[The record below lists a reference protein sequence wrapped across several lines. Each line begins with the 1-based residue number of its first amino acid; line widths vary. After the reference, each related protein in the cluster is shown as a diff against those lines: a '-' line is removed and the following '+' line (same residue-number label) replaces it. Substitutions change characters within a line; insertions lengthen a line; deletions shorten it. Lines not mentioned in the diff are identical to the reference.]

1 MKGGLF
7 LKATSILSVCFATL
21 AQSQSPLTP
30 QTLADLKQVGKPV
43 ASPDNQQVVF
53 PLSQFQSAQN
63 QTYSNLQVHSLATN
77 QPMNLTEWNN
87 YTSSASP
94 AWLDQ
99 QTVAFVHNANIT
111 DPQSGTGLY
120 TVATQGGGENNQ
132 DSASPQPLTN
142 VTAEFSNLKYNNAT
156 NQLFFLASTY
166 PNKTLSE
173 SYELDQRQALAG
185 SSAVAYDQLPGDA
198 TPEAGDQKHQAIFAL
213 PVSKNGDSFEATG
226 EATNLFQSYTGA
238 GFNAVDYA
246 VSSDGVLVAFVAEAA
261 GPNGTVTNMYA
272 VPANG
277 TETPFALTNNTEG
290 QVTNPVFSEDGQ
302 KLAWLES
309 STPDYQA
316 GRNQIVLC
324 GLANNNKTEVASD
337 WELSPTKLAF
347 SGGSESLYAVA
358 QDAGNQKLF
367 LITPGGSNSTSGGG
381 AGGSGSS
388 SMSESSATE
397 TETPTAGGAGGEE
410 GTPSS
415 SEETSPTNSQESSD
429 GEGGSPTAAGDI
441 ATPPPTGQDND
452 GLGLSNRR
460 RNYRRG
466 FSMEEERDWYI
477 YAIRSLHPKA
487 GEGEGEDG
495 TPQELTQNGTVTDM
509 ASVGNNTVL
518 VTMSSI
524 AKPPELY
531 AVRTP
536 EGEITQVSQLNSEAL
551 QDVMLSEPEPFTFQ
565 GSNGQDIH
573 GWVVRPSNFDDSTNY
588 PVALLIHDGP
598 RDAWTDQWN
607 NIWNPNAF
615 AGAGYGVIMINP
627 TGSTGYSEQLVN
639 GVQNQWAGAPYDD
652 LMKGLEQVGQNYTWL
667 DTSRTCALGAGYGG
681 YLVNW
686 INGHNSDFSCLVS
699 HAGVFDPSSAYYTT
713 DNPAAI
719 AYDFGGPPFQNS
731 SRDTYD
737 QWNPARTV
745 DQWKTPTL
753 VTQGGNDTRINPA
766 QSLSTFTALQSANVT
781 SRYVLFPDEGHVIQ
795 KPGNVLRWHQEVF
808 SWMNQYTSE
817 NGTSTEGGNGAA
829 GGGGSGSGG
838 EESSSSEASSTETD
852 SSATESASSS
862 A

>member
-1 MKGGLF
+1 G
-7 LKATSILSVCFATL
+7 
-21 AQSQSPLTP
+21 
-30 QTLADLKQVGKPV
+30 
-43 ASPDNQQVVF
+43 
-53 PLSQFQSAQN
+53 
-63 QTYSNLQVHSLATN
+63 
-77 QPMNLTEWNN
+77 
-87 YTSSASP
+87 
-94 AWLDQ
+94 
-99 QTVAFVHNANIT
+99 
-111 DPQSGTGLY
+111 
-120 TVATQGGGENNQ
+120 
-132 DSASPQPLTN
+132 
-142 VTAEFSNLKYNNAT
+142 
-156 NQLFFLASTY
+156 
-166 PNKTLSE
+166 
-173 SYELDQRQALAG
+173 
-185 SSAVAYDQLPGDA
+185 
-198 TPEAGDQKHQAIFAL
+198 
-213 PVSKNGDSFEATG
+213 
-226 EATNLFQSYTGA
+226 YTGT

-246 VSSDGVLVAFVAEAA
+246 VSPDGVLVAFVAESA

-309 STPDYQA
+309 STPSYQA
-316 GRNQIVLC
+316 GRNQIILC
-324 GLANNNKTEVASD
+324 GVANNNKTEVASD
-337 WELSPTKLAF
+337 WQLSPTKLAF
-347 SGGSESLYAVA
+347 SGDSESLYAVA
-358 QDAGNQKLF
+358 QDAGNEKLF
-367 LITPGGSNSTSGGG
+367 LITPAGSNSTSGGG
-381 AGGSGSS
+381 AGSESES
-388 SMSESSATE
+388 PSMSEDTSATE
-397 TETPTAGGAGGEE
+397 
-410 GTPSS
+410 
-415 SEETSPTNSQESSD
+415 SQESSASED
-429 GEGGSPTAAGDI
+429 QSAGGESGTPTDTGGANSESGDL
-441 ATPPPTGQDND
+441 ATPPPTGQDNN

-477 YAIRSLHPKA
+477 YAIRSLHPRV

-495 TPQELTQNGTVTDM
+495 TPQELTQNGTVTDLTP
-509 ASVGNNTVL
+509 VGNNTVL

-531 AVRTP
+531 AVSTA
-536 EGEITQVSQLNSEAL
+536 EGDITQMSELNSEAV
-551 QDVMLSEPEPFTFQ
+551 QGVSLSEPEPFTFQ
-565 GSNGQDIH
+565 GSNGQEIH
-573 GWVVRPSNFDDSTNY
+573 GWVVRPGNFDNSTNY

-598 RDAWTDQWN
+598 RDAWTNQWN
-607 NIWNPNAF
+607 SVWNPNAF

-627 TGSTGYSEQLVN
+627 TGSTGYSEQLTN

-667 DTSRTCALGAGYGG
+667 DTSRACALGAGYGG

-686 INGHNSDFSCLVS
+686 INGHSSDFSCLVT

-719 AYDFGGPPFQNS
+719 AYDFGGPPYQNS

-737 QWNPARTV
+737 QWNPARAV

-753 VTQGGNDTRINPA
+753 VTQGGNDTRVNPA

-795 KPGNVLRWHQEVF
+795 QPGNVLRWHQEVF
-808 SWMNQYTSE
+808 SWMHQYTSE
-817 NGTSTEGGNGAA
+817 NSTSTEGGS
-829 GGGGSGSGG
+829 GGGS
-838 EESSSSEASSTETD
+838 EESSTSQESSTEAE